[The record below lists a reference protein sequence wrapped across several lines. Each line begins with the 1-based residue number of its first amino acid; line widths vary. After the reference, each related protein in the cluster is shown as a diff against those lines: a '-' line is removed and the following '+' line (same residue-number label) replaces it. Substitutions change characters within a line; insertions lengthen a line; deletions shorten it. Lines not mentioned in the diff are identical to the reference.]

1 MHPKTKPEKIMGVI
15 KNENPKIL
23 NYQNYK
29 PHINFISLI
38 LISSLLTPTYG
49 ASATQDVTVTVQD
62 NIQIITIWNGKET
75 TNPFTFNAHIKSWGE
90 YYWPGGPMGLQI
102 KSLSNV
108 PVDLYVRAEG
118 DLQGPEG
125 TIPLENF
132 KYANYGSGVPKTPFR
147 EEYALV
153 KKHWK
158 VESLEDAIIPVDL
171 YLDIPFG
178 TPPGTYSVKI
188 YHIAIK
194 SRY

>member
-1 MHPKTKPEKIMGVI
+1 MKTPKFSIIKI
-15 KNENPKIL
+15 
-23 NYQNYK
+23 
-29 PHINFISLI
+29 ISLI

-132 KYANYGSGVPKTPFR
+132 NTLIMGQEFQKRPSGR
-147 EEYALV
+147 SML
-153 KKHWK
+153 
-158 VESLEDAIIPVDL
+158 L
-171 YLDIPFG
+171 
-178 TPPGTYSVKI
+178 
-188 YHIAIK
+188 
-194 SRY
+194 